1 MPLTIAPVGADLV
14 IKKILTGEKERRH
27 LESLG
32 LIAGASIRVQ
42 DNTGGSVIIRFQDCR
57 LALDKEMAARILV

>member
-1 MPLTIAPVGADLV
+1 MPLTIAPTGVDLV
-14 IKKILTGEKERRH
+14 IKKILTNEKERRH

-42 DNTGGSVIIRFQDCR
+42 DNTGGSVILRIQDCR
-57 LALDKEMAARILV
+57 LAIDKELAARILV